1 MSEMAGF
8 GPVRRIET
16 HISLAL
22 ILTVVL
28 QSAAALLWAGAAAER
43 IKQLEQRT
51 GRLSAISERLT
62 RMEEQMAQARVSLER
77 IEKRLDH

>member
-1 MSEMAGF
+1 MNTPAGF
-8 GPVRRIET
+8 APVRRIET

-43 IKQLEQRT
+43 INQLERRT
-51 GRLSAISERLT
+51 GKLAAISERLA
-62 RMEEQMAQARVSLER
+62 RMEEQMAQARVSLQR
-77 IEKRLDH
+77 IEKRLDR